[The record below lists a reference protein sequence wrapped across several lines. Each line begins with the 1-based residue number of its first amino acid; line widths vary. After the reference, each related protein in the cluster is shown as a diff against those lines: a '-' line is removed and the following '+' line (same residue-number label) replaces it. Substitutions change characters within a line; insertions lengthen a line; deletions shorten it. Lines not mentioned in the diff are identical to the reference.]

1 MNLNK
6 SSLMPDQQSPQ
17 YYAVS
22 KKQLKKRIAALKK
35 QLGKRRHLLNK
46 MEAYG

>member
-6 SSLMPDQQSPQ
+6 PSLMPDQSPQ

-22 KKQLKKRIAALKK
+22 KKQLMKRIAALKK
-35 QLGKRRHLLNK
+35 QLGKRRHLINK